1 METTATTNR
10 NGADTMTTTTK
21 TTTTIRTHRLP
32 SGRKLAWTND
42 PATGRHTFS
51 GGHYGE
57 HSILLRPGDDHLS
70 AGHLADFLVLKA
82 DKRVVLESGTE
93 ADLLHVRAVTHWI
106 GYCENNAAHATEVEA

>member
-42 PATGRHTFS
+42 HATGRHTFS

-57 HSILLRPGDDHLS
+57 VTTSWP
-70 AGHLADFLVLKA
+70 ALAVPVD
-82 DKRVVLESGTE
+82 
-93 ADLLHVRAVTHWI
+93 VRALAWMP
-106 GYCENNAAHATEVEA
+106 GRWDAYCENNAAHATEVEA